1 MIKKFLC
8 AIIIMSMLF
17 NVTYAKDDISNYV
30 SHFNKVTEDYV
41 PISHNTQGAYFI
53 DLIDFEWA
61 QQSIYELA
69 DLKVI
74 SGRGEGI
81 FAPQD
86 NIKINEFT
94 KMLLL
99 SSGLYDDTISD
110 ITPEN
115 DWSYKYML
123 CAEELKLL
131 DCFEKDFNKERH
143 ITREEAAFM
152 CVKVLE
158 FYSFNLSDK
167 TDALFTDDIDISPS
181 VKESVYKLKNIGII
195 SGMGDGTF
203 MPRANLRRCEVAVMM
218 LNLRNKIIEKL

>member
-8 AIIIMSMLF
+8 LLIATSILF
-17 NVTYAKDDISNYV
+17 TISYAKNNISDYV
-30 SHFNKVTEDYV
+30 SHYNQVTENYV
-41 PISHNTQGAYFI
+41 PESGQAQEIYFI

-61 QQSIYELA
+61 QKSIYDLA
-69 DLKVI
+69 NIGII
-74 SGRGEGI
+74 SGRGDGI

-99 SSGLYDDTISD
+99 SAGLYDDSIADSV
-110 ITPEN
+110 PEN

-123 CAEELKLL
+123 CAEKLNL
-131 DCFEKDFNKERH
+131 LSCFEENFDVQRH
-143 ITREEAAFM
+143 ITREEASYM

-158 FYSFNLSDK
+158 HYSFGLSQE
-167 TDALFTDDIDISPS
+167 TDVLFTDDSDISPS
-181 VKESVYKLKNIGII
+181 NKESVYKLKNIGII

-203 MPRANLRRCEVAVMM
+203 MPKANLRRCEVAVMM
-218 LNLRNKIIEKL
+218 QNLRNKIIEKL